1 MTIIRLFQFR
11 CLRIVMLFALSL
23 VSCVL
28 SAQDNKLRD
37 LMSLVSADEVEI
49 RQQTLKE
56 LSDFDDPRVLGFLED
71 YKLGRLFRFE
81 SQLVRGETQ
90 KDENSVSV
98 IPLEDFLERTPVLD
112 AAGQQHVIVKRNL
125 KTLIVPRTDRGLLQ
139 NAILVHTLRSGS
151 VKKRSEA
158 AQRLGATRQLEHIPL
173 LQEIVAQDEA
183 AEVVYAARESIG
195 ILQLQDSA
203 AEKPTIL
210 KAAKVLGEL
219 KSLRGKARLEQ
230 ELKNF
235 DDCLLKGD
243 LIDNE
248 IRLVLHT
255 EYQAIEQY
263 HERTSLLK
271 SLFNGIST
279 GSILILIS
287 LGLAIVFGQMGV
299 INMAHGELVM
309 LGAYATYVMQLGFGH
324 TPDDPNNWFYVAA
337 LPMAFVV
344 AATAGILIEYFVVRH
359 LYARPLESL
368 LATWGVGLIL
378 IQFVRAGFPWADYDK
393 AAFLPDVL
401 LWGGF
406 GDNIGVNA
414 PTWLVGAFELQPGL
428 VIPYNRVFIIV
439 LTMVIVAAIAWMM
452 KQTRLGLRIRATVQN
467 REMAASLGVKT
478 RQVDRITF
486 AIGSGLAG
494 IAGCALTTLAG
505 VTPDMGQNY
514 IVDSFLVVVTGGV
527 GKLAGT
533 VSAGGGIG
541 VVNTWLETTTF
552 GTGLFATGLFM
563 LVIGGVV
570 LIRKLRSLKQMS
582 SSHADDSRPWWQR
595 FCQEK
600 SVVKAVVILGIGVI
614 LMVAVRATDTNHYLF
629 VYDEDITV
637 DVDDALVLVD
647 EQGRFRVFDFK
658 ATPMQHSE
666 PEFHVPI
673 VLNPAD
679 VSFRQ
684 RTTDLIVQAINNQD
698 GFAISASSSGTRIAL
713 EGVAELNFSDD
724 MNWLGVAE
732 KGTEGFRAAPPKATR
747 EIPAS
752 TRIGAIP
759 VRTIWAKVLILV
771 IVMVF
776 IQWRPAGLFP
786 PRGRSADV

>member
-11 CLRIVMLFALSL
+11 CLRIVVLFALSL
-23 VSCVL
+23 ISCAL
-28 SAQDNKLRD
+28 CADDDKLRAV
-37 LMSLVSADEVEI
+37 MSLVSDDDAAI
-49 RQQTLKE
+49 RQQAIND
-56 LSDFDDPRVLGFLED
+56 LSNYQDERVLGFLDD
-71 YKLGRLFRFE
+71 YRLGRLFRFE

-90 KDENSVSV
+90 KDVNSVTV
-98 IPLEDFLERTPVLD
+98 IPLEDYLDRTKVLD
-112 AAGQQHVIVKRNL
+112 ATGQQHVIIKRNL
-125 KTLIVPRTDRGLLQ
+125 KSLVVPRADRGLLQ
-139 NAILVHTLRSGS
+139 DAILVQTLRSGS
-151 VKKRSEA
+151 AEQRSEA
-158 AQRLGATRQLEHIPL
+158 AQRLGASRQLKHIPR
-173 LQEIVAQDEA
+173 LQEIVEQDEA

-203 AEKPTIL
+203 AEKDSIL

-219 KSLRGKARLEQ
+219 QSLRGKARLEQ
-230 ELKNF
+230 ELKKI
-235 DDCLLKGD
+235 DDRLLKGE
-243 LIDNE
+243 LIDHE
-248 IRLVLHT
+248 MRLTLHSVH
-255 EYQAIEQY
+255 QSIEQY

-309 LGAYATYVMQLGFGH
+309 LGAYATYVMQLIFGH

-337 LPMAFVV
+337 LPMAFIV

-378 IQFVRAGFPWADYDK
+378 IQFIRAGFPWGDLKVLNSAQDY
-393 AAFLPDVL
+393 FF
-401 LWGGF
+401 WGGF

-439 LTMVIVAAIAWMM
+439 LTIVIVATIAWMM

-467 REMAASLGVKT
+467 RETAACLGVKT

-494 IAGCALTTLAG
+494 IAGCALTTIAG

-552 GTGLFATGLFM
+552 GTGLFVTGLLM

-570 LIRKLRSLKQMS
+570 LIRKVRSLKQMS
-582 SSHADDSRPWWQR
+582 LSHADDSQPWWKR
-595 FCQEK
+595 YYQEK
-600 SVVKAVVILGIGVI
+600 SVVKAVVILGMGVI
-614 LMVAVRATDTNHYLF
+614 LMVAVRAIDTNNYLF
-629 VYDEDITV
+629 IYDEDVTV

-647 EQGRFRVFDFK
+647 KQGRFRVFDFK
-658 ATPMQHSE
+658 TEEMRETS
-666 PEFHVPI
+666 EFHVPI
-673 VLNPAD
+673 VLDPAD

-684 RTTDLIVQAINNQD
+684 RTTDLIVQAIYSQD
-698 GFAISASSSGTRIAL
+698 GFAVSASASGTRIAL

-759 VRTIWAKVLILV
+759 VRTIWAKVLILMV
-771 IVMVF
+771 VMAF

>member
-1 MTIIRLFQFR
+1 
-11 CLRIVMLFALSL
+11 
-23 VSCVL
+23 
-28 SAQDNKLRD
+28 K
-37 LMSLVSADEVEI
+37 
-49 RQQTLKE
+49 
-56 LSDFDDPRVLGFLED
+56 
-71 YKLGRLFRFE
+71 
-81 SQLVRGETQ
+81 
-90 KDENSVSV
+90 
-98 IPLEDFLERTPVLD
+98 
-112 AAGQQHVIVKRNL
+112 
-125 KTLIVPRTDRGLLQ
+125 
-139 NAILVHTLRSGS
+139 
-151 VKKRSEA
+151 
-158 AQRLGATRQLEHIPL
+158 
-173 LQEIVAQDEA
+173 A

-203 AEKPTIL
+203 AEKTTIL
-210 KAAKVLGEL
+210 KAAKALGEL

-230 ELKNF
+230 ELEKI
-235 DDCLLKGD
+235 DDRLLQGE

-248 IRLVLHT
+248 IRLALHT
-255 EYQAIEQY
+255 EHQAIEQY
-263 HERTSLLK
+263 HEQTSLLK

-309 LGAYATYVMQLGFGH
+309 LGAYATYVMQLSFGH

-337 LPMAFVV
+337 LPMAFIV

-378 IQFVRAGFPWADYDK
+378 IQFIRAGFPWADYDK
-393 AAFLPDVL
+393 AAFLPNFL

-439 LTMVIVAAIAWMM
+439 LTMVIVATIAWMM

-467 REMAASLGVKT
+467 RETAACLGVKT

-494 IAGCALTTLAG
+494 IAGCALTTIAG

-552 GTGLFATGLFM
+552 GTGLFVTGLLM
-563 LVIGGVV
+563 LVIGSVV
-570 LIRKLRSLKQMS
+570 LIRKVRSLKQMS
-582 SSHADDSRPWWQR
+582 SSPAADSLPWWKR
-595 FCQEK
+595 YYLEK
-600 SVVKAVVILGIGVI
+600 SVVKAVVILGMGVI
-614 LMVAVRATDTNHYLF
+614 LMVAVRATDTNNYLF
-629 VYDEDITV
+629 IYDEDVTV

-647 EQGRFRVFDFK
+647 KQGRFRIFDFM
-658 ATPMQHSE
+658 TEEMQEKS
-666 PEFHVPI
+666 EFHVPM
-673 VLNPAD
+673 VLDPAD
-679 VSFRQ
+679 LSFRQ
-684 RTTDLIVQAINNQD
+684 RTTDMIVQAINSQND
-698 GFAISASSSGTRIAL
+698 FAISASSSGTRIAL
-713 EGVAELNFSDD
+713 AGVAELNFSDD
-724 MNWLGVAE
+724 MNWLGIAE
-732 KGTEGFRAAPPKATR
+732 KGTEGFRAVPPKSTR

-771 IVMVF
+771 VVMVF

>member
-11 CLRIVMLFALSL
+11 CLRIVVLFALSL
-23 VSCVL
+23 ISCGL
-28 SAQDNKLRD
+28 CAEDDKLRSV
-37 LMSLVSADEVEI
+37 MSSVSDADSEI
-49 RQQTLKE
+49 RHQAINE
-56 LSDFDDPRVLGFLED
+56 LSDYQDERVLGFLED
-71 YKLGRLFRFE
+71 YRLGRLFRFE

-90 KDENSVSV
+90 KDENSVTV
-98 IPLEDFLERTPVLD
+98 IPLEDFLDRTKVLD
-112 AAGQQHVIVKRNL
+112 AAGQQHVIIKRNL
-125 KTLIVPRTDRGLLQ
+125 KSLVVPRADRGLLQ
-139 NAILVHTLRSGS
+139 DAILVQTLRSGS
-151 VKKRSEA
+151 VEQRTEA
-158 AQRLGATRQLEHIPL
+158 AKRLGASRQLKHVSR
-173 LQEIVAQDEA
+173 LQEIVRQDEA

-203 AEKPTIL
+203 ADRTSIL
-210 KAAKVLGEL
+210 EAANVLSEL
-219 KSLRGKARLEQ
+219 QSLRGKARLQQ
-230 ELKNF
+230 ELDKL
-235 DDCLLKGD
+235 DERLLNGEQ
-243 LIDNE
+243 IDHE
-248 IRLVLHT
+248 MRLKLHSVHRS
-255 EYQAIEQY
+255 IEQY

-309 LGAYATYVMQLGFGH
+309 LGAYATYIMQLSFGH
-324 TPDDPNNWFYVAA
+324 TPDDPNNWFYIAA
-337 LPMAFVV
+337 LPMAFVI

-359 LYARPLESL
+359 LYNRPLESL

-378 IQFVRAGFPWADYDK
+378 IQFIRAGFPWAGYEGV
-393 AAFLPDVL
+393 ASLPEFLT
-401 LWGGF
+401 WGGF

-414 PTWLVGAFELQPGL
+414 PTWLVGAFELRPGL
-428 VIPYNRVFIIV
+428 MIPYNRVFIIV
-439 LTMVIVAAIAWMM
+439 LTLAIVATIAWMM

-467 REMAASLGVKT
+467 RETAACLGVKT

-494 IAGCALTTLAG
+494 IAGCALTTVAG

-552 GTGLFATGLFM
+552 GTGLFVAGLLM
-563 LVIGGVV
+563 LVIGCVV
-570 LIRKLRSLKQMS
+570 LIRKFRNLKKMS
-582 SSHADDSRPWWQR
+582 SSQADNSLSWWAR
-595 FCQEK
+595 CYQEK
-600 SVVKAVVILGIGVI
+600 SVVKAVVVLVVGVI
-614 LMVAVRATDTNHYLF
+614 LMVAVRASDTNNYLF
-629 VYDEDITV
+629 IYDEDVTV
-637 DVDDALVLVD
+637 DVDDAMVLVD

-658 ATPMQHSE
+658 TEEVQNKS
-666 PEFHVPI
+666 EFHVPI
-673 VLNPAD
+673 VLDPAD
-679 VSFRQ
+679 ASFRQ
-684 RTTDLIVQAINNQD
+684 RSTEMMVQAINSQTD
-698 GFAISASSSGTRIAL
+698 FAISASSSGTRIAL
-713 EGVAELNFSDD
+713 AGVAELKLSDD
-724 MNWLGVAE
+724 INWLGVAE
-732 KGTEGFRAAPPKATR
+732 KGTEGFRASPPKATR

-771 IVMVF
+771 VVMIF

>member
-1 MTIIRLFQFR
+1 MTIMRLFEFR
-11 CLRIVMLFALSL
+11 CLRIVVLFALSL
-23 VSCVL
+23 ISCVL
-28 SAQDNKLRD
+28 CAEDDKLRAV
-37 LMSLVSADEVEI
+37 MSLVSADDAEI

-56 LSDFDDPRVLGFLED
+56 LSNIEDPRILGFLED

-98 IPLEDFLERTPVLD
+98 IPLEDFLDRTPVLD
-112 AAGQQHVIVKRNL
+112 AAGQQHVIIKRNL
-125 KTLIVPRTDRGLLQ
+125 KSLIVPRADRGLLQ
-139 NAILVHTLRSGS
+139 NAILIHTLRSGS
-151 VKKRSEA
+151 VKQRSEA
-158 AQRLGATRQLEHIPL
+158 AQRLGTTRQLEHLPL
-173 LQEIVAQDEA
+173 LQKIVAQDKA

-203 AEKPTIL
+203 AEKTTIL
-210 KAAKVLGEL
+210 KAAKALGEL

-230 ELKNF
+230 ELEKI
-235 DDCLLKGD
+235 DDRLLQGE

-248 IRLVLHT
+248 IRLALHT

-263 HERTSLLK
+263 HEQTSLLK

-309 LGAYATYVMQLGFGH
+309 LGAYATYVMQLSFGH

-337 LPMAFVV
+337 LPMAFIV

-378 IQFVRAGFPWADYDK
+378 IQFIRAGFPWADYDK
-393 AAFLPDVL
+393 AAFLPNFL

-428 VIPYNRVFIIV
+428 VVPYNRVFIIV
-439 LTMVIVAAIAWMM
+439 LTMVIVATIAWMM

-467 REMAASLGVKT
+467 RETAACLGVKT

-494 IAGCALTTLAG
+494 IAGCALTTIAG

-552 GTGLFATGLFM
+552 GTGLFVTGLLM
-563 LVIGGVV
+563 LVIGSVV
-570 LIRKLRSLKQMS
+570 LIRKVRSLKQMS
-582 SSHADDSRPWWQR
+582 SSPAADSLPWWKR
-595 FCQEK
+595 YYLEK
-600 SVVKAVVILGIGVI
+600 SVVKAVVILGMGVI
-614 LMVAVRATDTNHYLF
+614 LMVAVRATDTNNYLF
-629 VYDEDITV
+629 IYDEDVTV

-647 EQGRFRVFDFK
+647 KQGRFRIFDFM
-658 ATPMQHSE
+658 TEEMQEKS
-666 PEFHVPI
+666 EFHVPM
-673 VLNPAD
+673 VLDPAD
-679 VSFRQ
+679 LSFRQ
-684 RTTDLIVQAINNQD
+684 RTTDMIVQAINSQND
-698 GFAISASSSGTRIAL
+698 FAISASSSGTRIAL
-713 EGVAELNFSDD
+713 AGVAELNFSDD
-724 MNWLGVAE
+724 MNWLGIAE
-732 KGTEGFRAAPPKATR
+732 KGTEGFRAVPPKSTR

-771 IVMVF
+771 VVMVF